1 MQLTEDEGHY
11 LPQGY
16 RNSGTQYTIP
26 RVLMYVTGDTAPDLK
41 RFLTFFAL
49 FRQKKQLFQ
58 CYQEQEGEFLGDEEL
73 LASAGIPLTQAD
85 LAKWSDDDHFADLD
99 REFA

>member
-1 MQLTEDEGHY
+1 MN
-11 LPQGY
+11 Y
-16 RNSGTQYTIP
+16 RG
-26 RVLMYVTGDTAPDLK
+26 LCTAPDLK

-58 CYQEQEGEFLGDEEL
+58 CYQEQEGEFHGDEEL
-73 LASAGIPLTQAD
+73 LASADIPLTQVD